1 MQSEIKKKT
10 SMFRNLKLMI
20 LGWVCVYKSLYNNKL
35 LSSSETLVVIFI
47 YQLQQL
53 FFDICDTV
61 EGMER

>member
-1 MQSEIKKKT
+1 
-10 SMFRNLKLMI
+10 MFRNLKLMI

>member
-1 MQSEIKKKT
+1 
-10 SMFRNLKLMI
+10 MFRNLKLMI
-20 LGWVCVYKSLYNNKL
+20 LVWGCVYKSLYNNKL